1 MQGRGVRAAA
11 YDIGIAPVI
20 GVAEFEDTRDLSVDF
35 VFPLR
40 PGGGDPCA
48 LVRFNTD
55 IDRVLKYLEFHCG
68 FSCAH
73 FREYWCDRF
82 NSYARNRFPFVR
94 KALLLAILAA
104 LAPVRRGDQTKGRK
118 RTQIAVGRT

>member
-11 YDIGIAPVI
+11 YDIRIAPVI
-20 GVAEFEDTRDLSVDF
+20 SIAEFEDARDFRIDF

-40 PGGGDPCA
+40 PGGGDPGA

-55 IDRVLKYLEFHCG
+55 IDRVLKDLEFHCG

-73 FREYWCDRF
+73 FPEYWRDRF
-82 NSYARNRFPFVR
+82 NSYARNGFPVVR

-118 RTQIAVGRT
+118 RTQLAVGRT

>member
-20 GVAEFEDTRDLSVDF
+20 GVAEFEDARNLSVDF

-40 PGGGDPCA
+40 PGSGDPGA

-55 IDRVLKYLEFHCG
+55 IDRVLKDLELHCG

-82 NSYARNRFPFVR
+82 DTYARNRFPVVC
-94 KALLLAILAA
+94 KALLLAILAT
-104 LAPVRRGDQTKGRK
+104 LAPLRGSDQTDGR
-118 RTQIAVGRT
+118 